1 MYKRQLFLLCTIVV
15 GTTLIYQRLIS
26 TTNSQNYNQVEEKP
40 KTQILNKNLPT
51 WQSIANKSIIS
62 SPPQSSIQLKTKYI
76 MASSY
81 IFPFV
86 QNSAT
91 SSSNLNWSSAHKIDF
106 QPGLKIMTY
115 DNLDNFATGN
125 TSSTFTCPPD
135 TPFAESYTLANSTS
149 SMSSYLR
156 GYRNACAI
164 NGGGKAFSDILYGD
178 DQHVDPNNGKA
189 IAMSAFIPYTTPEG
203 CNRPEYNFPVII
215 AIPESAILVTPI
227 YADSTLES
235 QIIGYTQT
243 QAVQPNC
250 QIICTTLVNTYCD
263 KKLSD
268 TIGYCGEFITSSYL
282 KQSRYLARNI
292 SEKFCACGIS
302 NVGWGTYSFTNA
314 VDVESLVNYSNPL
327 KSVTCSNYSTRD

>member
-1 MYKRQLFLLCTIVV
+1 MSKRQLFLFCAISV
-15 GTTLIYQRLIS
+15 GSILIYQCLIP
-26 TTNSQNYNQVEEKP
+26 TTNSQDSNAPDEAQKVNA
-40 KTQILNKNLPT
+40 LNKNTDT
-51 WQSIANKSIIS
+51 WQDVTRQNIIS
-62 SPPQSSIQLKTKYI
+62 SSPQSSIQLKTKYI

-86 QNSAT
+86 QNST
-91 SSSNLNWSSAHKIDF
+91 SNSANLNWSSAPKINF
-106 QPGLKIMTY
+106 QPGLKIITY

-125 TSSTFTCPPD
+125 TSSSFTCPPD

-149 SMSSYLR
+149 NMSSFVR

-189 IAMSAFIPYTTPEG
+189 ITMSAFVPYTTPEG

-215 AIPESAILVTPI
+215 TIPESSIRVTPI

-243 QAVQPNC
+243 QLIQPNC
-250 QIICTTLVNTYCD
+250 QIICTDLINTYCN
-263 KKLSD
+263 KQLNE
-268 TIGYCGEFITSSYL
+268 TVGYCGEFVANSYL
-282 KQSRYLARNI
+282 KQSTYLAHNI
-292 SEKFCACGIS
+292 SEQFCACSIS
-302 NVGWGTYSFTNA
+302 KVGWGTYSFTNA
-314 VDVESLVNYSNPL
+314 VDIESLVNYSNPL

>member
-1 MYKRQLFLLCTIVV
+1 MSKRQLFLLCAIVV

-26 TTNSQNYNQVEEKP
+26 TTSSQNYNQVEEKP
-40 KTQILNKNLPT
+40 KTQILNKNFPT

-91 SSSNLNWSSAHKIDF
+91 SSSNLNWSSAPKIDF

-149 SMSSYLR
+149 NMSSYIR
-156 GYRNACAI
+156 GYRNACI
-164 NGGGKAFSDILYGD
+164 FGGAGKAFSDILYGD
-178 DQHVDPNNGKA
+178 DQHVDPNHGSPIN
-189 IAMSAFIPYTTPEG
+189 MSAFIPNTTPEG
-203 CNRPEYNFPVII
+203 CNLPEYNFLTQIT
-215 AIPESAILVTPI
+215 IPESSILVTPI
-227 YADSTLES
+227 YADSSLES
-235 QIIGYTQT
+235 QIIGYSQT
-243 QAVQPNC
+243 QQVQPNC
-250 QIICTTLVNTYCD
+250 LSICTSLVKTYCE
-263 KKLSD
+263 KFGEAL
-268 TIGYCGEFITSSYL
+268 GYCNNIVVNAYL
-282 KQSRYLARNI
+282 KKSIYLARNI
-292 SEKFCACGIS
+292 PENFCSCGTSFAGSTYI
-302 NVGWGTYSFTNA
+302 GTIA
-314 VDVESLVNYSNPL
+314 ADVESLVNYSNPL
-327 KSVTCSNYSTRD
+327 RSVTCSNYSTRD

>member
-1 MYKRQLFLLCTIVV
+1 MSKRQLFLFCAIIFGTI
-15 GTTLIYQRLIS
+15 LIYYRATPIIS
-26 TTNSQNYNQVEEKP
+26 LQESKTNNR
-40 KTQILNKNLPT
+40 TQKIQQLNKNSPT
-51 WQSIANKSIIS
+51 WQSVAEKNTIS
-62 SPPQSSIQLKTKYI
+62 SSLQSPNQLRAKYI

-91 SSSNLNWSSAHKIDF
+91 SSSNLNWSSAPKIDF
-106 QPGLKIMTY
+106 QPGLKIITY

-149 SMSSYLR
+149 NMSSSVR

-189 IAMSAFIPYTTPEG
+189 VYMSAFIPYTTPEG
-203 CNRPEYNFPVII
+203 CNRPEYDFPII
-215 AIPESAILVTPI
+215 IKIPESSILVSPI

-243 QAVQPNC
+243 QAIQPNC
-250 QIICTTLVNTYCD
+250 QIICITLVNTYCS
-263 KKLSD
+263 KQLSE

-282 KQSRYLARNI
+282 KQSTYLARNI
-292 SEKFCACGIS
+292 SEQFCACGIS